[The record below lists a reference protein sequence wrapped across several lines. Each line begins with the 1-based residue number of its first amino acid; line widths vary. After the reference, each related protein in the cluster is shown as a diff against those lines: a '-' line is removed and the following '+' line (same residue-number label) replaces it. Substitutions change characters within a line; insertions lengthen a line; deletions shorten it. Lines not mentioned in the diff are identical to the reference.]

1 MLLDEFEGLL
11 LFDGGDLDEL
21 CDSVAHVLLGQRPQ
35 EVEVEDD
42 ARVRVERA
50 DPVFVLPRQVATH
63 L

>member
-1 MLLDEFEGLL
+1 MPLDELECLPLL
-11 LFDGGDLDEL
+11 DGGDLDEL
-21 CDSVAHVLLGQRPQ
+21 GDAVADVLLGQRAQ

-50 DPVFVLPRQVATH
+50 DTVLVLPSQVAAD